1 MIAMS
6 YVKMSSCPSVPTSRV
21 EIPLSDTQQAE
32 LSVDEEDSRWKV
44 DADVCAFVITPLF
57 FSFVFLPLHILL
69 INLSIFLSLSTQN
82 LLPSAILPVVPVLFH
97 FSLCYS
103 LWCSFMSLSFC
114 FLLLSVHLSFILACS
129 IPLPI
134 TSSLALSLF
143 SFCLTVSS
151 FLPGLNHR
159 AWWPWEWPGP
169 GPQEQDLLQVRPPEE
184 GGQRPSAPW
193 RWRLPGGLEECCGL
207 CRQSLC
213 QGALSQWSL
222 HRTSWSTR

>member
-21 EIPLSDTQQAE
+21 EIPLTDTQQAE

-44 DADVCAFVITPLF
+44 DVDVCSSSFVITPLF
-57 FSFVFLPLHILL
+57 FCFSFSSHPFNESLDFSLPFHTKSPAFCHPLCC
-69 INLSIFLSLSTQN
+69 SRR
-82 LLPSAILPVVPVLFH
+82 FH
-97 FSLCYS
+97 FSLSYC

-114 FLLLSVHLSFILACS
+114 FLLLSAHLSFILACS

-159 AWWPWEWPGP
+159 AW
-169 GPQEQDLLQVRPPEE
+169 
-184 GGQRPSAPW
+184 
-193 RWRLPGGLEECCGL
+193 
-207 CRQSLC
+207 
-213 QGALSQWSL
+213 
-222 HRTSWSTR
+222 